1 MIKNRKSIFNFGNAN
16 TILKGRI
23 PGQLIIQYTDN
34 CNGTCPQCS
43 MRRTEKY
50 KRSKLAKKEIYKI
63 IDSAAKQNIQ
73 ALSFTG
79 GEPFIYKDEL
89 IDLIKYAS
97 CIGIP
102 LKWKSMKDSEYVRL
116 WEQDIKYYNQCDY
129 FNGRKAK

>member
-1 MIKNRKSIFNFGNAN
+1 MLYSRCTFVLVYFKFSNIFTFLKNRP
-16 TILKGRI
+16 LK
-23 PGQLIIQYTDN
+23 Y
-34 CNGTCPQCS
+34 S
-43 MRRTEKY
+43 MRRTKGY
-50 KRSKLAKKEIYKI
+50 KRSKLAKEEIYKM
-63 IDSAAKQNIQ
+63 IDSAAEQNIQ